1 MFPNKINL
9 GGGMTFDAQAALG
22 FVQTQATH
30 IEAAVNMAVYPDIQY
45 PGLIPVDTSAHPFTQ
60 TVTYYSGD
68 IFGAAKWIN
77 GNSDDI
83 PLAGTERDLH
93 KTAVHTA
100 GIGYGFGWEE
110 VGVAMLMGVNLQND
124 DAMAARRAYEEFVD
138 GALLRGSE
146 EKGYLGL
153 MNYTGVTVVAA
164 VTGDWDTATE
174 SQILEDFNAIILGVA
189 NDTLYTSIADT
200 VLLSPGRLNI
210 LATRKLSDSGGMTI
224 LEWIRRNNTY
234 TAMTNRPLTIGVLRG
249 LETAGSGGV
258 QRMIAYRRSPDVLKA
273 HIPMPHRFLG
283 IFQDGPLHWVNPGV
297 FRFGGL
303 DIRKKKE
310 VRYMDGI

>member
-1 MFPNKINL
+1 MQFNL
-9 GGGMTFDAQAALG
+9 GNGMTFDAQAATG
-22 FVQTQATH
+22 FVTSQATH
-30 IEAAVNMAVYPDIQY
+30 IEAAVNMMVYPDVQY
-45 PGLIPVDTSAHPFTQ
+45 PGLIPVDTSAHPFAQ

-68 IFGAAKWIN
+68 QYGAAKWLN

-83 PLAGTERDLH
+83 PLAGTDRAQH

-110 VGVAMLMGVNLQND
+110 VGVAMMMGVNLQND

-138 GALLRGSE
+138 GALLRGSP

-153 MNYTGVTVVAA
+153 MNYTGVTIVAA
-164 VTGDWDTATE
+164 PTGAWGGGVTTE
-174 SQILEDFNAIILGVA
+174 GQVLADFNALILGVA

-200 VLLSPGRLNI
+200 VLLSPGKLNY
-210 LATRKLSDSGGMTI
+210 LATTKLGDSGGMTL
-224 LEWIRRNNTY
+224 LEFIRKNNTY

-249 LETAGSGGV
+249 LETAGAGSTE
-258 QRMIAYRRSPDVLKA
+258 RMIGYRRSPDVLKA

-283 IFQDGPLHWVNPGV
+283 IWQDGPLHWVNPGV

-303 DIRKKKE
+303 DIRKPKE